1 MDLLVRNGRLPGRP
15 GLVDIVIS
23 DGRITDIR
31 TAAASA
37 QAEAPGPEAA
47 PEGTPDAATVLD
59 AGGGL
64 ITPPY
69 VEPHVHLDTVLTAGE
84 PRWNQSGTLWEGI
97 ACWTERKPMLTR
109 DDVVG
114 RVLQALR
121 WYVANGVLHVRSHVD
136 VTDPS
141 MVALRALVEVR
152 ETVRDVI
159 DLQIV
164 AFPQEGICSFPDGE
178 RLLAEAVRLGADVV
192 GAIPHYEDTRE
203 DGVRSVEIA
212 VRLAAEH
219 GLRVDAHCDEIDD
232 EQSRFVEVLA
242 TQALRTG
249 LRDRVTASH
258 TTAMGSY
265 NAAYAYKL
273 QRLLLRS
280 GVNLVCNPMV
290 NLHLQGR
297 FDDYPKRRGLT
308 RVKEMLTA
316 GVNVAFGHDDI
327 MDPWMPL
334 GTANPVQVALVGSLA
349 THLTGVA
356 EIAECH
362 RMITD
367 RAAAV
372 LGLEDR
378 YGVAVGRPA
387 SFLVLPATDGVDVLR
402 RQVRPRYVIAHGR
415 LVAEGPAADTVLY
428 WPGEQPRPV
437 DFVRDADRAAAP
449 TTIIQSVATVPSATT
464 VASATTIPSATGLS
478 ATVASASIAPQA
490 AGPSPAGSLQA
501 RPRIP
506 EQAAG
511 TDVSRPADPIA
522 WPNGRPAAAVLG
534 FDLDAEAVVLNAD
547 PSNATRLSVMSHQAY
562 GPLTG
567 VPRILALLERH
578 EVRATFFVPGYS
590 AERYPQLVRRIA
602 DAGHEIAHHG
612 YLHESVRGASPADE
626 AAMLDRGLEA
636 LERVTGRRPTG
647 YRAPMW
653 ETTYATPGLLL
664 DRGFDYDSSLMDCDL
679 PYLLAEDDSP
689 GARPIVE
696 IPVHWAL
703 DDWEQ
708 YAYLPEVFGS
718 GLIESPAKVL
728 EMWSLELRAIHD
740 EGGCFSLTNHPF
752 LSGRSARLRTLEQLI
767 EMMKS
772 LGMWIATADEV
783 ARHVRTLGLTPRA
796 FPQPIVG

>member
-1 MDLLVRNGRLPGRP
+1 MELLVRNGRLPGRP
-15 GLVDIVIS
+15 DPVDIVVTG
-23 DGRITDIR
+23 DRITGIR
-31 TAAASA
+31 TADPS
-37 QAEAPGPEAA
+37 PA
-47 PEGTPDAATVLD
+47 PEAATVLD

-64 ITPPY
+64 LTPPY

-84 PRWNQSGTLWEGI
+84 PRWNESGTLWEGI

-114 RVLQALR
+114 RALQVLR
-121 WYVANGVLHVRSHVD
+121 WYAANGVLHVRSHVD

-141 MVALRALVEVR
+141 MVALRALLEVR
-152 ETVRDVI
+152 EMVREVM

-203 DGVRSVEIA
+203 DGVRSVEVA

-219 GLRVDAHCDEIDD
+219 GLRVDVHCDEIDD

-242 TQALRTG
+242 AQALRTG
-249 LRDRVTASH
+249 LRERVTASH

-273 QRLLLRS
+273 QQLLLRS

-308 RVKEMLTA
+308 RVKEMLAA

-327 MDPWMPL
+327 MDPWFPL
-334 GTANPVQVALVGSLA
+334 GTANPVQVALVGALA
-349 THLTGVA
+349 TQLTAPA

-372 LGLEDR
+372 LGLGDR
-378 YGVAVGRPA
+378 YGLAVGRPA
-387 SFLVLPATDGVDVLR
+387 SFLVLPAADGADVLR
-402 RQVRPRYVIAHGR
+402 RQVRPRYVVAHGR
-415 LVAEGPAADTVLY
+415 VVAEGPTADTMLY
-428 WPGEQPRPV
+428 WPGEEPRQV
-437 DFVRDADRAAAP
+437 DFVRDTDRAGTPAAVVLP
-449 TTIIQSVATVPSATT
+449 ARN
-464 VASATTIPSATGLS
+464 
-478 ATVASASIAPQA
+478 
-490 AGPSPAGSLQA
+490 PSPAAASVRAQ
-501 RPRIP
+501 PRMP
-506 EQAAG
+506 EPGKADA
-511 TDVSRPADPIA
+511 TRPADPIT
-522 WPNGRPAAAVLG
+522 WPYGRSAAAVLG
-534 FDLDAEAVVLNAD
+534 FDLDAESVVLTAD

-567 VPRILALLERH
+567 VPRILQLLERH
-578 EVRATFFVPGYS
+578 ELRATFFVPGYS
-590 AERYPQLVRRIA
+590 AERYPELVRRIA
-602 DAGHEIAHHG
+602 GAGHEIAHHG
-612 YLHESVRGASPADE
+612 YLHEAVRGMSPADE

-636 LERVTGRRPTG
+636 LERVTGLRPTG

-653 ETTYATPGLLL
+653 ETTYATAGLLL
-664 DRGFDYDSSLMDCDL
+664 DRGFEYDSSLMDSDV
-679 PYLLAEDDSP
+679 PYILAEHDRP
-689 GARPIVE
+689 GARSLVE

-728 EMWSLELRAIHD
+728 EMWSLELRAMYD
-740 EGGCFSLTNHPF
+740 DGGCFSLTNHPF

-772 LGMWIATADEV
+772 LEVWIATAGEV
-783 ARHVRTLGLTPRA
+783 AQHVRTLGLAARS
-796 FPQPIVG
+796 FPQPIVE